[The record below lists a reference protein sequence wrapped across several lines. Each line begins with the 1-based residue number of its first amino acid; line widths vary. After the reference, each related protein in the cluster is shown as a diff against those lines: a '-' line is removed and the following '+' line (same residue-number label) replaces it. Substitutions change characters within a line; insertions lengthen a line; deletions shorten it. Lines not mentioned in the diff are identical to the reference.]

1 MNPSLRR
8 RPRHRQVNTMTVDE
22 IRASN
27 KDMLTPSDVA
37 PVLGCHPFAINTQ
50 AKVDPSKLGF
60 PVSLVG
66 TRLKI
71 PRLAFL
77 RWFDGE
83 EETA

>member
-1 MNPSLRR
+1 
-8 RPRHRQVNTMTVDE
+8 VTTVTIDE
-22 IRASN
+22 IRASD

-50 AKVDPSKLGF
+50 AKADPAKLGF

-71 PRLAFL
+71 PRIAFL
-77 RWFDGE
+77 RWFDSE

>member
-1 MNPSLRR
+1 
-8 RPRHRQVNTMTVDE
+8 MTIDE

>member
-1 MNPSLRR
+1 MTA
-8 RPRHRQVNTMTVDE
+8 RQVNTMTVDE

-37 PVLGCHPFAINTQ
+37 PVLGCHPFALNTQ
-50 AKVDPSKLGF
+50 AKADPAKLGF